1 VLAGISPVEFWD
13 LTPYQTRIAMEALI
27 ERADKQAWMIAAFT
41 RAKKLPKFE
50 SLSRKKRK
58 TQRPGLEQEM
68 KAYFGR
74 GK

>member
-1 VLAGISPVEFWD
+1 MLAGISSVEFWS
-13 LTPYQTRIAMEALI
+13 LTPYQTRLAMEAIL
-27 ERADKQAWMIAAFT
+27 ERSDKQAWMIAAFT
-41 RAKKLPKFE
+41 RAKKLPKFG

-68 KAYFGR
+68 KAFFGK